1 MPGWSSVQNDVLRE
15 LANLG
20 AEAVAEA
27 IAERTGVVHTAAAV
41 QRQASRLGVS
51 MVVFSPCPVCG
62 RRVRGGRTGMCPAC
76 RARANAERQWRVLG
90 ELEAEAK
97 RMEADPEYVAAK
109 REYDR
114 LRKAVS
120 GKRRE
125 LRDMRGVIVED

>member
-1 MPGWSSVQNDVLRE
+1 MPGWSSAQNEVLRE

-51 MVVFSPCPVCG
+51 MVTFATCPVCG
-62 RRVRGGRTGMCPAC
+62 RRVRGGRTGMCPVC

-97 RMEADPEYVAAK
+97 RLEADPEYLAAK

-120 GKRRE
+120 SKRRE
-125 LRDMRGVIVED
+125 LREICGVIAKD

>member
-1 MPGWSSVQNDVLRE
+1 
-15 LANLG
+15 
-20 AEAVAEA
+20 
-27 IAERTGVVHTAAAV
+27 
-41 QRQASRLGVS
+41 
-51 MVVFSPCPVCG
+51 
-62 RRVRGGRTGMCPAC
+62 MCPAC